1 MSDFLV
7 NVVRR
12 GAALPFGMS
21 IQPPTMPD
29 FSPVIGEMEAGA
41 VDQPPSSFAAESRRT
56 ELGRDASMRRVSG
69 TALQDTTFPTPQPGM
84 IASSSSSEAPTPQT
98 PLPSIQLE
106 SHVSEATAT
115 APVGVRTKVA
125 ETSQDSQPPTDRVPG
140 VTLPSAEELPGPR
153 SSERV
158 SVSLAPREKGAHG
171 GEHRGE
177 TQILNPVAQGGS
189 PQPSP
194 PRQEP
199 RPPQAAIEL
208 IDVRIPSEEADAQV
222 ALAAREARE
231 GGGQIAPRPERIW
244 EAGEALGFWREGDE
258 APSPTPEAPRVE
270 VRIGRVEIRVTTPP
284 LPVAPASRQ
293 KPSGFV
299 EYTRARSYR
308 DRKWY

>member
-21 IQPPTMPD
+21 IQPPSMLD
-29 FSPVIGEMEAGA
+29 FSPVIGEMEVGA
-41 VDQPPSSFAAESRRT
+41 VDQPPSPFAAESYRT
-56 ELGRDASMRRVSG
+56 ELGMDASMRGVSG
-69 TALQDTTFPTPQPGM
+69 TALQDTTFPTPQTGM
-84 IASSSSSEAPTPQT
+84 ISSSSSSEMPTPQT
-98 PLPSIQLE
+98 PLPSTHLE
-106 SHVSEATAT
+106 SHISEATAS
-115 APVGVRTKVA
+115 APVGMWTKVA

-140 VTLPSAEELPGPR
+140 LTLPSVGELPGPW

-158 SVSLAPREKGAHG
+158 SVSLTPREKGVHG

-194 PRQEP
+194 PRLEP
-199 RPPQAAIEL
+199 RPPQAAVEL
-208 IDVRIPSEEADAQV
+208 IDVRIPSEEADPQV
-222 ALAAREARE
+222 SLASREARE
-231 GGGQIAPRPERIW
+231 GGDQITPRSERAW
-244 EAGEALGFWREGDE
+244 EAGGAFGLWHEGDE
-258 APSPTPEAPRVE
+258 TPPSTPESPRIQ
-270 VRIGRVEIRVTTPP
+270 VRIGRVEIRVAKPP
-284 LPVAPASRQ
+284 MPAAPASPQR
-293 KPSGFV
+293 PNGFV